1 MKLMQKRMILL
12 LIFCVFLMLCQPP
25 AVADEN
31 GTFLSP
37 IIFSTPEP
45 VKNSFTESVGHDYIL
60 QKVSLPQEFIFTRPG
75 KPISPRIV
83 VRNQGGDDENPGN
96 VPVEAWLCD
105 TPLIPV
111 YGDFIPLKGG
121 TSAMYTLRYMI
132 PHDVQEIPCHLT
144 IKIDPWNTRNETG
157 TGSNDMT
164 TAALVSIENKR
175 LSDSIL

>member
-1 MKLMQKRMILL
+1 MNNRSLLTILL
-12 LIFCVFLMLCQPP
+12 IVTILVSTSFVN
-25 AVADEN
+25 ADEN
-31 GTFLSP
+31 GTLLLP
-37 IIFSTPEP
+37 MIFSSPQSVEPGAPE
-45 VKNSFTESVGHDYIL
+45 EIGHDYVL

-83 VRNQGGDDENPGN
+83 VRNQGGDDNSPEN

-132 PHDVQEIPCHLT
+132 PHDVQGIPCHLT

-157 TGSNDMT
+157 TGPNELT
-164 TAALVSIENKR
+164 TAALVSIETKR
-175 LSDSIL
+175 LSDSLF